1 MSHGKETKSRLSREL
16 EAHKQHFL
24 KVADQRKI
32 DVYEEGI
39 KAVIKSGIESSALQ
53 KGDNYIDF
61 ILSNAK
67 GEPMQISHLLKEGPI
82 VLTWY
87 RGGWCPYCNLTLR
100 ALQQALPEIKS
111 LGANL
116 VALTPEL
123 PDNSLNTREKN
134 ELSFEVLTDID
145 NRIAQ
150 EYGIVFKL
158 TPDTAEYYKAAFDL
172 EVYNGNDTDELPLA
186 ATYVI
191 DTSGKI
197 SYAFLDADYRNR
209 AEPQV
214 IVETLKLLN

>member
-1 MSHGKETKSRLSREL
+1 MSHSTETINRLSQKL
-16 EAHKQHFL
+16 EAHKQHFR

-39 KAVIKSGIESSALQ
+39 EAVIQSGIESSALQ
-53 KGDNYIDF
+53 EGDDYVDF
-61 ILSNAK
+61 SLSNAK
-67 GEPMQISHLLKEGPI
+67 GETVQISALLKKGPI

-100 ALQQALPEIKS
+100 ALQQALPEIKR

-134 ELSFEVLTDID
+134 ELSFEVLTDTD
-145 NRIAQ
+145 NQISQ
-150 EYGIVFKL
+150 QYGIVFKL
-158 TPDTAEYYKAAFDL
+158 TPETAKYYKAAFDL

-191 DTSGKI
+191 DTNGKI
-197 SYAFLDADYRNR
+197 SYAFLDADYRKR
-209 AEPQV
+209 AEPAE
-214 IVETLKLLN
+214 IIKALESL